1 MLARV
6 VLLRFAVSAI
16 ALGATVAAACAPGV
30 EAARGTNPATGT
42 NATQGTLFIVGGGS
56 QPAALITEF
65 IGLAGGPG
73 RARIAVLPM
82 ASSEPEETG
91 REKVEQLVAQGAS
104 AFVLNV
110 NRAQAESDS
119 AARLLDSVTGVW
131 FSGGDQARLTPILS
145 GTVLLRTIQARYRA
159 GAVLGGTSAGA
170 AVMTDSMI
178 TGEQYRD
185 GVDTSA
191 YYGDDFPVIA
201 RGAIEIVPGLGF
213 LSGAIVDQ
221 HFIRRER
228 HNRLLSVVLERPTM
242 IGVGIDEGTAIV
254 VRPNGSWQVVGRSAA
269 VVYDARQS
277 RVTNG
282 AAPIL
287 GAADI
292 RVHLVPAGG
301 SFDPRS
307 GRATLPATQGAVP
320 QW

>member
-1 MLARV
+1 MIRAGRVHRRLVLA
-6 VLLRFAVSAI
+6 AI
-16 ALGATVAAACAPGV
+16 GLGASAAVACAPSIDTAG
-30 EAARGTNPATGT
+30 RGNAVAGTGT
-42 NATQGTLFIVGGGS
+42 GATQGSLFIVGGGT
-56 QPAALITEF
+56 QPPALITEF
-65 IGLAGGPG
+65 IALAGGPG

-82 ASSEPEETG
+82 ASSEPAETG
-91 REKVEQLVAQGAS
+91 REKVEQLVGEGAN

-110 NRAQAESDS
+110 DRTQAESDS
-119 AARLLDSVTGVW
+119 TARLLDSVTGVW

-145 GTVLLRTIQARYRA
+145 GTVLLRAIQARYRA

-201 RGAIEIVPGLGF
+201 RRAIEIVPGLGF

-242 IGVGIDEGTAIV
+242 LGVGIDEGTAIV
-254 VRPNGSWQVVGRSAA
+254 VRPSGSWQVIGRSAA
-269 VVYDARQS
+269 IVYDARQS

-282 AAPIL
+282 SAPVL

-307 GRATLPATQGAVP
+307 GRVTLPAK
-320 QW
+320 